1 MPTILADKYLSS
13 DPNKMTDMKENGFGS
28 NTNIFGYP
36 GNSRDDVL
44 PIASTS
50 EETRFVK
57 MGENNSRKAGGSI
70 AALKELCTA
79 EGYNLVFQ
87 ARTSPDSSVGKEAY
101 AEVS

>member
-70 AALKELCTA
+70 AALKELVSILDCWLFDTA
-79 EGYNLVFQ
+79 LFQ
-87 ARTSPDSSVGKEAY
+87 LIT
-101 AEVS
+101 